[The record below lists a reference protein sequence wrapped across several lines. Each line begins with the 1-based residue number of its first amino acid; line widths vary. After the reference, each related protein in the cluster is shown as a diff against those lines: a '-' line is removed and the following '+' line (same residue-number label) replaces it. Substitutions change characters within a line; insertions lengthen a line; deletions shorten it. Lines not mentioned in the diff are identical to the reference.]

1 MRPLPLPPRLKAISE
16 LATDPKFNVKPV
28 RFDQFEVI
36 TFDCYGTLID
46 WESGI
51 LAAVGGAL
59 AAHSQELNREQVLQ
73 AYSELEPSLQAGP
86 YKPYRE
92 ILQLVMRGIG
102 ERLKVSF
109 SGDEEQSLASSLPL
123 WKPFPDTVAALRR
136 LKSKYQLGVVSNI
149 DDDLFAGT
157 AVLLQT
163 KFDYVI
169 TAQQAR
175 SYKPSPQNFELAFS
189 KIGLP
194 REKILHAA
202 ESVYHD
208 VIPAKKLGLRTVWV
222 NRRMGKAG
230 ARASGSATGE
240 PDLIVSDLKT
250 LADMAV

>member
-1 MRPLPLPPRLKAISE
+1 MQRPRLRPRAKAASE
-16 LATDPKFNVKPV
+16 LARYLVKSSPH
-28 RFDQFEVI
+28 FDQFEVI

-51 LAAVGGAL
+51 LAAIGVAL
-59 AAHSQELNREQVLQ
+59 AAHSQKLNPEEVLR
-73 AYSELEPSLQAGP
+73 AYSELEPPLQAGP

-92 ILQLVMRGIG
+92 ILQVVMRGIG
-102 ERLKVSF
+102 DRLGAKF
-109 SGDEEQSLASSLPL
+109 SAEEEQSLADSLPT

-136 LKSKYQLGVVSNI
+136 LNSKYKLGLISNI

-157 AVLLQT
+157 AASLQT

-175 SYKPSPQNFELAFS
+175 SYKPSPRNFELALS
-189 KIGLP
+189 RIGLP
-194 REKILHAA
+194 REKVLHAA

-208 VIPAKKLGLRTVWV
+208 VIPAKKLGLHTVWV

-230 ARASGSATGE
+230 ARASGIAAAE
-240 PDLIVSDLKT
+240 PDLIVPDLKT
-250 LADMAV
+250 LADMAG